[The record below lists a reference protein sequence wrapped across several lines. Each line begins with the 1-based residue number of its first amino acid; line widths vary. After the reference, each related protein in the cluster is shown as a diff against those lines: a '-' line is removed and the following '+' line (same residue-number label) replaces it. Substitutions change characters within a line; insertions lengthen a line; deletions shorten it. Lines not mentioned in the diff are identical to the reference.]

1 MIDLR
6 ATQSGWNRRDF
17 LKSSAA
23 AAVSGY
29 AMRWGGAVAAE
40 IPLEFDG
47 ANFQL
52 VAAEP
57 NPKHGGVIRM
67 GIPVRPPHFDLHQ
80 SGTIFNLG
88 AMGCMFDNLVRRDP
102 RDGGKTIIPDL
113 AHSWQIA
120 KDAKTY
126 TFFLR
131 QGVQFSDGA
140 ELTGDDVKATFDR
153 IAKPPQGIIIP
164 RSILFKAVEEINA
177 RDKYTVEF
185 KLSEARPINFMMSA
199 LASGFNVVLRK
210 KTLEDN
216 HYDLRK
222 VQVYPGTGPFRNVR
236 YTENEVWV
244 MEKNKN
250 YWNKKLPYLDG
261 IEFYHLMPF
270 TPEMGSAILANRV
283 DYVFAT
289 DPTTFRKAAA
299 MPTMATETHFQSVL
313 HATMINN
320 KRKPFD
326 DPRVR
331 RAMHIALDRPALIEV
346 VKDVA
351 PMMTGGFVYPF
362 SDYATPQQERDKW
375 PGYQADPAAA
385 IKEAR
390 ALMAAAGQSG
400 GIKGLDFMVREL
412 AIFKLWSQAI
422 QAMLK
427 ETLGIECNLRTVV
440 DSVWFADCAS
450 GNYDLAIGGLVSALL
465 DPSDYFNAWY
475 GKNGPQNYSQWDDQE
490 FQALSAQ
497 IDQEIDAEKRQDLI
511 RRAEAVMEQDPP
523 LLPVAWE
530 RIHEL
535 WYKSVKG
542 RNPQGSFGI
551 YDTVRHDTVWLDKA

>member
-1 MIDLR
+1 MTDLCGTR
-6 ATQSGWNRRDF
+6 PWGNRRDF

-23 AAVSGY
+23 LVAVIYAVRAGLAA
-29 AMRWGGAVAAE
+29 AAD

-47 ANFQL
+47 SKFQL
-52 VAAEP
+52 KAGEP
-57 NPKHGGVIRM
+57 NPKHGGIVRM

-88 AMGCMFDNLVRRDP
+88 AMGCMFDNLIRRDP

-120 KDAKTY
+120 KDGKTY

-131 QGVQFSDGA
+131 KDVLFSDGA
-140 ELTGDDVKATFDR
+140 ELTADDVKATFDR
-153 IAKPPQGIIIP
+153 IAKPPQGISIP
-164 RSILFKAVEEINA
+164 RSILFKAVTEINA

-185 KLSEARPINFMMSA
+185 KLSEARPVNFMMSA
-199 LASGFNVVLRK
+199 LASGFNVILRK

-216 HYDLRK
+216 YYDLRK
-222 VQVYPGTGPFRNVR
+222 VQVYPGTGPFRSVK
-236 YTENEVWV
+236 YTENEVWI

-250 YWNKKLPYLDG
+250 YWSKELPYLDG
-261 IEFYHLMPF
+261 IEFYHVLPF
-270 TPEMGSAILANRV
+270 SPEMASAILANRV

-289 DPTTFRKAAA
+289 DPATFRKATAT
-299 MPTMATETHFQSVL
+299 PTMSTVTHYQSVL

-320 KRKPFD
+320 KRKPFE

-331 RAMHIALDRPALIEV
+331 RAMHLALDRPALIEV

-351 PMMTGGFVYPF
+351 PMMAGGFLYPF
-362 SDYATPQQERDKW
+362 SEFAAPQQEREKW
-375 PGYQADPAAA
+375 LGHQADPAAA

-390 ALMAAAGQSG
+390 ALMAAAGHSD
-400 GIKGLDFMVREL
+400 GIKGLDFMVREI

-427 ETLGIECNLRTVV
+427 ESLNIECNLRTVV
-440 DSVWFADCAS
+440 DSVWFADAGS

-475 GKNGPQNYSQWDDQE
+475 GKDGPQNYSLWNNQE

-497 IDQEIDAEKRQDLI
+497 IDREIDAEKRQELI

-523 LLPVAWE
+523 LLPVGWE

-535 WYKSVKG
+535 WYNSVKG
-542 RNPQGSFGI
+542 RHAHEAFGI
-551 YDTVRHDTVWLDKA
+551 YDTVRHDTIWLDKA

>member
-1 MIDLR
+1 MTDLCGTR
-6 ATQSGWNRRDF
+6 TWGNRRDF

-23 AAVSGY
+23 LVAVIYAVRAGLAA
-29 AMRWGGAVAAE
+29 AAD

-47 ANFQL
+47 SKFQL
-52 VAAEP
+52 KAGEP
-57 NPKHGGVIRM
+57 NPKHGGIVRM

-88 AMGCMFDNLVRRDP
+88 AMGCMFDNLIRRDP

-120 KDAKTY
+120 EDGKTY

-131 QGVQFSDGA
+131 KDVLFSDGA
-140 ELTGDDVKATFDR
+140 ELTADDVKATFDR
-153 IAKPPQGIIIP
+153 IAKPPQGISIP
-164 RSILFKAVEEINA
+164 RSILFKAVTEINA

-185 KLSEARPINFMMSA
+185 KLSEARPVNFMMSA
-199 LASGFNVVLRK
+199 LASGFNVILRK

-216 HYDLRK
+216 YYDLRK
-222 VQVYPGTGPFRNVR
+222 VQVYPGTGPFRSVK
-236 YTENEVWV
+236 YTENEVWI

-250 YWNKKLPYLDG
+250 YWSKELPYLDG
-261 IEFYHLMPF
+261 IEFYHVLPF
-270 TPEMGSAILANRV
+270 SPEMASAILANRV

-289 DPTTFRKAAA
+289 DPATFRKATATA
-299 MPTMATETHFQSVL
+299 TMSTVTHYQSVL

-320 KRKPFD
+320 KRKPFE

-331 RAMHIALDRPALIEV
+331 RAMHLALDRPALIEV

-351 PMMTGGFVYPF
+351 PMMAGGFLYPF
-362 SDYATPQQERDKW
+362 SEFAAPQQEREKW
-375 PGYQADPAAA
+375 LGHQADPAAA

-390 ALMAAAGQSG
+390 ALMAAAGHSD
-400 GIKGLDFMVREL
+400 GIKGLDFMVREI

-427 ETLGIECNLRTVV
+427 ESLNIECNLRTVV
-440 DSVWFADCAS
+440 DSVWFADAGS

-475 GKNGPQNYSQWDDQE
+475 GKDGPQNYSLWSNQE
-490 FQALSAQ
+490 FQALSAE
-497 IDQEIDAEKRQDLI
+497 IDREIDAEKRQELI
-511 RRAEAVMEQDPP
+511 RQAEAIMEQDPP

-535 WYKSVKG
+535 WYNYVRG
-542 RNPQGSFGI
+542 RNPQESFGI
-551 YDTVRHDTVWLDKA
+551 YDTVRHDTIWLDKA